1 VTQKLFENHGLE
13 TLSKNGYR
21 DIYMYMSAFLAMQH
35 AAHACQHIILVF
47 VGKFRTWYLGLGT
60 SCHVVK
66 TVMSE
71 TVMFENVMFAT
82 ARFETVMCESVM
94 FDSVMFET
102 VRWARRD
109 CFMNTPVAAAWLG
122 CHMES
127 VTSIKSLAGSHGAEY
142 CTAHASKA
150 HRKFYANKQFQQCY
164 ANKQLR
170 HAVDSCANNLVRC
183 HNLKLCY

>member
-1 VTQKLFENHGLE
+1 
-13 TLSKNGYR
+13 
-21 DIYMYMSAFLAMQH
+21 MYMSAFLAMQH

-71 TVMFENVMFAT
+71 TAMFENVMFAT

-150 HRKFYANKQFQQCY
+150 HTVENSMRTSSFNNVMRTSSFAMPWT
-164 ANKQLR
+164 LVR
-170 HAVDSCANNLVRC
+170 IISCAATT
-183 HNLKLCY
+183 